1 MAKEN
6 AISNLK
12 FAATCA
18 DVFAEYG
25 FNQATKKVG
34 KKIMKIL
41 LKRVVNGDFVP
52 KMTAMLENYSVYS
65 PDSTEAAA
73 FDAVLVTIA
82 GEDAEHYYRA
92 VGSQREVW
100 QDAPEDEK
108 EYDYVDMSELI
119 KQDFLFT
126 SAEDFYKGVR
136 YNINFGGDGISSDM
150 HELDDVYKVLCGS
163 SLSELLEKYI
173 YPDGNDDA
181 SDKIIIGPHH
191 SFPNIKLPHLVEDFI
206 YWQKTDGYLRDDL
219 TSMAQNLYGDRE
231 ITEEQMQ
238 RMVDLYWH
246 DKDCNVPMN
255 DTLEN
260 VVEKVLGKED

>member
-1 MAKEN
+1 MAKVN
-6 AISNLK
+6 VISNLK

-34 KKIMKIL
+34 KKIRKIL
-41 LKRVVNGDFVP
+41 LKRVVNGNFVP
-52 KMTAMLENYSVYS
+52 KMTAMLEKYSVYS
-65 PDSTEAAA
+65 PDSAEAAA

-82 GEDAEHYYRA
+82 AEDAEHYYRA

-100 QDAPEDEK
+100 QDAPEND
-108 EYDYVDMSELI
+108 DYVDMSELI
-119 KQDFLFT
+119 KQDFLLT

-136 YNINFGGDGISSDM
+136 YNIDFGRDGISPDM
-150 HELDDVYKVLCGS
+150 HELDDAYEVLCGS

-173 YPDGNDDA
+173 YPDSNDDV
-181 SDKIIIGPHH
+181 SDEVNTDPHH
-191 SFPNIKLPHLVEDFI
+191 SFPNIKLPNSVEDII
-206 YWQKTDGYLRDDL
+206 YRKKADGYLMDDL

-238 RMVDLYWH
+238 RMVELYWH
-246 DKDCNVPMN
+246 DEDCNVPMN
-255 DTLEN
+255 DTLER
-260 VVEKVLGKED
+260 VVKNVLGKED

>member
-1 MAKEN
+1 MAKVN
-6 AISNLK
+6 VISNLR

-18 DVFAEYG
+18 DIFAEYG

-34 KKIMKIL
+34 KKIRKIL
-41 LKRVVNGDFVP
+41 LKRVVNGNFVP
-52 KMTAMLENYSVYS
+52 KMTAMLEGYSVYS

-82 GEDAEHYYRA
+82 GEDAEHYCRV
-92 VGSQREVW
+92 VGSQSEVW
-100 QDAPEDEK
+100 QDAPVND
-108 EYDYVDMSELI
+108 DYVKMSELI
-119 KQDFLFT
+119 KHDFLLT

-136 YNINFGGDGISSDM
+136 YNINFGRDGISPDM

-181 SDKIIIGPHH
+181 SDEINIGPHH
-191 SFPNIKLPHLVEDFI
+191 SFPNIKLPHSVEDII
-206 YWQKTDGYLRDDL
+206 YRKKADGYLMDDL
-219 TSMAQNLYGDRE
+219 TSMVQNLYGDRE
-231 ITEEQMQ
+231 ITEEQMHK
-238 RMVDLYWH
+238 MVELYWH
-246 DKDCNVPMN
+246 DEDCNVPMN
-255 DTLEN
+255 DTLEK

>member
-1 MAKEN
+1 MAKVN
-6 AISNLK
+6 VISNLK

-34 KKIMKIL
+34 KKIRKIL
-41 LKRVVNGDFVP
+41 LKRVVNGNFVP
-52 KMTAMLENYSVYS
+52 KMIAMLEKYSVYS
-65 PDSTEAAA
+65 PDSAEAAA

-82 GEDAEHYYRA
+82 GEDAEHYCRV

-100 QDAPEDEK
+100 QDAPVND
-108 EYDYVDMSELI
+108 DYVKMSELI
-119 KQDFLFT
+119 KHDFLLT

-136 YNINFGGDGISSDM
+136 YNINFGRDGISPDM

-181 SDKIIIGPHH
+181 SDEINIGPHH
-191 SFPNIKLPHLVEDFI
+191 SFPNIKLPHSVEDII
-206 YWQKTDGYLRDDL
+206 YRKKADGYLMDDL
-219 TSMAQNLYGDRE
+219 TSMVQNLYGDRE
-231 ITEEQMQ
+231 LTEEQMHK
-238 RMVDLYWH
+238 MVELYWH
-246 DKDCNVPMN
+246 DEDCNVPMN
-255 DTLEN
+255 DTLEK